1 MTGARPRGVRLAAI
15 VATVTL
21 MAGLLAVA
29 APTVAADQEFTLGL
43 DRLDLSPLDPRTQAR
58 LAQWND
64 PMGRVTAHVQQQQ
77 AEILRGGQPGGSG
90 GIAFRVKLQSG
101 FRPRLLVAWVDGGVE
116 QYERAMGVIRWPW
129 QEADESVPPLDE
141 QLAIL
146 LGRRLEQSS
155 IGGPDPSKR
164 P

>member
-1 MTGARPRGVRLAAI
+1 MIEERRCRHRARSNLVRAVVMAAL
-15 VATVTL
+15 VTVTAP
-21 MAGLLAVA
+21 AGA
-29 APTVAADQEFTLGL
+29 TDREFTLGL
-43 DRLDLSPLDPRTQAR
+43 DRLDPASLDPRTQAR

-101 FRPRLLVAWVDGGVE
+101 FRPRLSVAWVDGGVD

-129 QEADESVPPLDE
+129 QEADDTVPPLDE

-155 IGGPDPSKR
+155 VGGQDP
-164 P
+164 PEEP